1 MVFHYLSNV
10 ETYTRYEEQL
20 SQIMMDK
27 TSREVNLFQS
37 ILINDE
43 FLLADDEE
51 HPDMYVALADL
62 CLTRVTHPFRS
73 VNSPVAR
80 S

>member
-43 FLLADDEE
+43 FLTSEDEE
-51 HPDMYVALADL
+51 HPDMYASRADL
-62 CLTRVTHPFRS
+62 CLTRVTHPLCS

-80 S
+80 L

>member
-1 MVFHYLSNV
+1 M

-43 FLLADDEE
+43 FLIADDEE
-51 HPDMYVALADL
+51 HPDMYGAI
-62 CLTRVTHPFRS
+62 
-73 VNSPVAR
+73 PVL
-80 S
+80 